1 MARLVDWRVKAIT
14 QKAIGVLPASHR
26 VNYLFQRYVTR
37 ATVNTDDW
45 FAWNLDEAER
55 HMANWQ
61 AASDDDGPPRLA
73 IEIGTG
79 WFPVVPLALALA
91 GVEKVITV
99 DQVPLLRPDNL
110 ATAVRALRDL
120 GDDGSLSQ
128 RFPELS
134 GDRLAALERLASQ
147 DRIDPEDLEQVGVE
161 PIIGDARWMELED
174 GAIDLAVSNN
184 VLEHIRESGLADVL
198 KEMHRLSSPRAVMSH
213 LIDLADH
220 YSTFD
225 RSMSTRN
232 FLRYSE
238 RQWRRWDNP
247 IVPQTRLQ
255 LSDYRRLIADAGF
268 RIVSED
274 LHRAPEDELE
284 RFLLAP
290 EFKRY
295 PPDELLVERAWLV
308 SVPA

>member
-14 QKAIGVLPASHR
+14 QKAIGALPASHR
-26 VNYLFQRYVTR
+26 INYLFQRYVTR

-45 FAWNLDEAER
+45 FRWNLDEAER
-55 HMANWQ
+55 HLANWR
-61 AASDDDGPPRLA
+61 AASRSDSPPGLA

-79 WFPVVPLALALA
+79 WFPVVPLTLALA
-91 GVEKVITV
+91 GVGRVVTV

-110 ATAVRALRDL
+110 AAAARALREFS
-120 GDDGSLSQ
+120 GNGSLSQ

-134 GDRLAALERLASQ
+134 GERLALLDELASR
-147 DRIDPEDLEQVGVE
+147 DRVRPDDLEALGVE
-161 PIIGDARWMELED
+161 PVIGDARWMELED
-174 GAIDLAVSNN
+174 GSADFVVSNN
-184 VLEHIRESGLADVL
+184 VLEHIPGPDLADVL
-198 KEMHRLSSPRAVMSH
+198 KEMRRVCSPTAVMSH

-238 RQWRRWDNP
+238 RRWRRWDNP

-255 LSDYRRLIADAGF
+255 LSDYRRLIGEAGF

-274 LHRAPEDELE
+274 LHRAEETALE
-284 RFLLAP
+284 GFELAP
-290 EFKRY
+290 EFRDY
-295 PPDELLVERAWLV
+295 PREELLVERAWLV
-308 SVPA
+308 SVPE

>member
-1 MARLVDWRVKAIT
+1 MARFVDWRVKAIT
-14 QKAIGVLPASHR
+14 QKAIGALPASHR

-45 FAWNLDEAER
+45 FHWNLDEAER
-55 HMANWQ
+55 HLSNWRS
-61 AASDDDGPPRLA
+61 ASGSDSPPALA

-91 GVEKVITV
+91 GVGRVITV

-110 ATAVRALRDL
+110 STAASALREF
-120 GDDGSLSQ
+120 GGNGSLSR

-134 GDRLAALERLASQ
+134 GERLAALDELAGQ
-147 DRIDPEDLEQVGVE
+147 DRILPQDLETLGVR
-161 PIIGDARWMELED
+161 PVIGDARWMELED
-174 GAIDLAVSNN
+174 ESTDLVVSNN
-184 VLEHIRESGLADVL
+184 VLEHIRESELADVL
-198 KEMHRLSSPRAVMSH
+198 REMRRVCSPGAVMSH
-213 LIDLADH
+213 LVDLADH

-255 LSDYRRLIADAGF
+255 LSDYRRLIEEAGF
-268 RIVSED
+268 RIVGED
-274 LHRAPEDELE
+274 LHRAPESALE
-284 RFLLAP
+284 GFELAP
-290 EFKRY
+290 EFRRY
-295 PPDELLVERAWLV
+295 PREELLIERAWLV
-308 SVPA
+308 SVPQ